1 MPRRGGRFRSVVLV
15 AEVADEFRHPLGF
28 PETDPLAMPCSRGAP
43 SIPSKLRSRLRA
55 AGVRAFNLIEIEIK
69 LSALSAEF
77 NTMKAVSKL
86 VVLLKLG
93 VLAGAVAYA
102 SDTDEQIYLKSC
114 NKDPGVPVPVV
125 VVAPTVGAEF
135 NGGLVQLEFTVD
147 EYGIPAAFSVKS
159 ATDDVLAT
167 AVVKAVKQWRFLP
180 AELDGKR
187 VAKKVSLPVKIIDY
201 AVPGERYA
209 AAK

>member
-1 MPRRGGRFRSVVLV
+1 
-15 AEVADEFRHPLGF
+15 
-28 PETDPLAMPCSRGAP
+28 
-43 SIPSKLRSRLRA
+43 
-55 AGVRAFNLIEIEIK
+55 
-69 LSALSAEF
+69 
-77 NTMKAVSKL
+77 MKAVSKL

-125 VVAPTVGAEF
+125 VVSPTVGAEF

-167 AVVKAVKQWRFLP
+167 AVVKAVKLWRFLP
-180 AELDGKR
+180 AEIDGKR
-187 VAKKVSLPVKIIDY
+187 IAKKVSLPVKIIDS